1 MASNSKSTNLGGANI
16 YVQRCVLTAWFNENS
31 TSTAN
36 NTSNITCRASLYT
49 PSAAWNNGSGRNDN
63 LFTGTTTVK
72 ITTALLQRGQVQP
85 LMLGKQSQP
94 KARLT
99 SHTKMTA
106 RCLGMHTQLGHVM
119 VETQIMHQQAAVWQP
134 IGRAWQLLHVLRNR
148 QSTPTQTTAQI
159 SILATRLQFI

>member
-63 LFTGTTTVK
+63 LRIYWHDNRENYDRLVATWSGSAVDVGQTITAEGTINVTHKDDGT
-72 ITTALLQRGQVQP
+72 LSGY
-85 LMLGKQSQP
+85 
-94 KARLT
+94 
-99 SHTKMTA
+99 
-106 RCLGMHTQLGHVM
+106 VM